1 MDKRKTSADLIH
13 RSVRHTLMASAALA
27 PACFISPAALAQQA
41 IPGPDRTV
49 VDTDGLPGESV
60 ALDGSAS
67 LPSNSE
73 GTLSSYVWTNTQGVQ
88 IAAGPTPTV
97 RLPDGANQITLIVSE
112 DDNSSSNGTLT
123 ATGIVNITVQPTQAP
138 VANAGVSRTIADTDN
153 QPGEPVTLDG
163 SASADIDGT
172 ISSYQWFRNG
182 NTPLGSGPVLTNVQ
196 LPDGDNQITLT
207 VQDNVGN
214 TASSTITLTIGA
226 AAAPP
231 PVPTLADE
239 GLKPNEL
246 SLAKNLD
253 DMCARLAELSSTSPE
268 SLTEGQ
274 LDLLARCN
282 GIIFDPDAGNRQTA
296 LEELGAQD
304 INAIRTQAL
313 TFSRTQYQGVM
324 DRLLALRAGE
334 RGVSVAGLNLSVG
347 GKIVPAEQIAE
358 SLQRLLGGGASS
370 DADEHGGL
378 LGSKLGI
385 WLRGNYGLGDKGTSP
400 ADAGFE
406 SDQWGFTGGIDYR
419 FGQSAVAGISLGYG
433 EADLSFNP
441 SGQGNLDAA
450 TLNASLYGS
459 AYLGNFYFDGVF
471 NYGDTDYDARRRIL
485 YTEGGTTIDR
495 TASGSTSG
503 DALSGG
509 VSVGYD
515 FIFGGFTLSPTL
527 GYFYV
532 DTNIDSFGEQGA
544 GGLNLLYAEQNYES
558 STGNAGVRISYA
570 WNVSGAVIVPHLRAT
585 YVREFEDATEVF
597 GVRFADDPF
606 ANSANPTP
614 PIIVQTDEPDDSY
627 FRLAAGVSAQ
637 FPYDI
642 SGYFEYQRLES
653 LQFMSFQDFTIG
665 LRMQHSFR

>member
-1 MDKRKTSADLIH
+1 MANHKKSEDPISKTI
-13 RSVRHTLMASAALA
+13 RRTLMASAALA
-27 PACFISPAALAQQA
+27 PACFISPAAMAQQA
-41 IPGPDRTV
+41 VPGPDRTV

-60 ALDGSAS
+60 LLDGSAS
-67 LPSNSE
+67 QPAQ
-73 GTLSSYVWTNTQGVQ
+73 GTISSYVWTNAQGVQ
-88 IAAGPTPTV
+88 IATGPTPTV
-97 RLPDGANQITLIVSE
+97 RIPDGVNQITLIVTE
-112 DDNSSSNGTLT
+112 DNGSSSSSILT
-123 ATGIVNITVQPTQAP
+123 ATGIVTITVQPTQVP
-138 VANAGVSRTIADTDN
+138 VANAGASRSIADTDN
-153 QPGEPVTLDG
+153 LPGEPVTLDG
-163 SASADIDGT
+163 SGSTDIDGT
-172 ISSYQWFRNG
+172 IASYQWFRNG
-182 NTPLGSGPVLTNVQ
+182 NTPLGSGPVLNNVQ

-214 TASSTITLTIGA
+214 TASNTITLTIGA
-226 AAAPP
+226 AAPAA
-231 PVPTLADE
+231 PTLADAT
-239 GLKPNEL
+239 LKPNEL
-246 SLAKNLD
+246 SMAKNLD
-253 DMCARLAELSSTSPE
+253 DMCARLSELNQTSQGNL
-268 SLTEGQ
+268 SAGQ

-282 GIIFDPDAGNRQTA
+282 GIIFDPNAASRAAA

-313 TFSRTQYQGVM
+313 TFSQTQYQGVM

-347 GKIVPAEQIAE
+347 GKVIPAEQIAQ

-370 DADEHGGL
+370 DADEPGGL
-378 LGSKLGI
+378 LSSKLGI
-385 WLRGNYGLGDKGTSP
+385 WLRGNYGLGEKDASA

-433 EADLSFNP
+433 TADLSFKP
-441 SGQGNLDAA
+441 IGQGNLDS
-450 TLNASLYGS
+450 TTMNASLYGS

-485 YTEGGTTIDR
+485 YTEGGTPIDR
-495 TASGSTSG
+495 TATGSTSG

-515 FIFGGFTLSPTL
+515 FVFGGFTLSPTV

-544 GGLNLLYAEQNYES
+544 GGLNLLYAEQHYES
-558 STGNAGVRISYA
+558 STGNAGLRLSYV

-614 PIIVQTDEPDDSY
+614 AIIVQTQEPDDSY

-665 LRMQHSFR
+665 LRIQHSFR